1 MSGEVPMKRCYAC
14 KGEKLLAVTADL
26 ERRIAGCTFKA
37 AIPATRCA
45 KCGEETYAGPDLE
58 AFDLAVA
65 GELASHGVGSAE
77 AFSFMRRAMGMTG
90 RDLAELLDVAPET
103 VSRWEH
109 GKLPLDR
116 GPVALLSAMVL
127 DQLEGRTTTLDRL
140 KALLKPKSLPKQ
152 VRLVPRFA

>member
-1 MSGEVPMKRCYAC
+1 MKRCYAC
-14 KGEKLLAVTADL
+14 KGEELVAVTVDL
-26 ERRIAGCTFKA
+26 ERKIGGRVFKA
-37 AIPATRCA
+37 AVRAARCA
-45 KCGEETYAGPDLE
+45 KCGEETYAGPELE

-65 GELASHGVGSAE
+65 GELANHGVASAE
-77 AFSFMRRAMGMTG
+77 GFSFMRRALGMMA

-127 DQLEGRTTTLDRL
+127 DRLEGRTTTLDRL
-140 KALLKPKSLPKQ
+140 KTLLRPEPLPKL
-152 VRLVPRFA
+152 VRLAPRTA

>member
-1 MSGEVPMKRCYAC
+1 MKRCHAC
-14 KGEKLLAVTADL
+14 KCEDLATVTGDL
-26 ERRIAGCTFKA
+26 ERRIAGRTFKA

-45 KCGEETYAGPDLE
+45 KCGEETYAAPDLE

-65 GELASHGVGSAE
+65 GVLASHGVASADT
-77 AFSFMRRAMGMTG
+77 FSFMRRALGVLA
-90 RDLAELLDVAPET
+90 RELAELLDVAPET

-127 DQLEGRTTTLDRL
+127 DRLEGRTTTVDRL
-140 KALLKPKSLPKQ
+140 EAMLHPVPLPKV
-152 VRLVPRFA
+152 VRLPPRAA